1 MKRLTFT
8 LAACA
13 SALVLTAGCN
23 RTDTPPAPTV
33 APPTNTASQATTAPP
48 TPPVQEA
55 PSTPTAPM
63 PAPDVPKGDAT
74 SGPKPGQANDHSSPA
89 FKGGGKEVPK

>member
-1 MKRLTFT
+1 MKRLTSIF
-8 LAACA
+8 AASA
-13 SALVLTAGCN
+13 SALILTAGCN
-23 RTDTPPAPTV
+23 RTDTPPVPSAV
-33 APPTNTASQATTAPP
+33 PPANTASQASTAPQAQ
-48 TPPVQEA
+48 PVQEA

-63 PAPDVPKGDAT
+63 PAPDVPKGDAS

>member
-1 MKRLTFT
+1 MKRHTYA
-8 LAACA
+8 LALCA
-13 SALVLTAGCN
+13 GAIVAIAGCN
-23 RTDTPPAPTV
+23 KAEPPVAPTA
-33 APPTNTASQATTAPP
+33 APQVQS
-48 TPPVQEA
+48 TPGPQET

-63 PAPDVPKGDAT
+63 PPPDVPKGDET